1 MRAGMS
7 LLLATVLL
15 GQMPQNPSPMVEHT
29 RKHERLTE
37 QTVRGERH
45 QLALGV
51 LYLAPRLKQK
61 SMPLLIHFHGPR
73 WIAEMAGGQLGGA
86 AVISVDSGAGSGVYA
101 EPFRDTGFF
110 AELLKE
116 AEQKAGT
123 RFAPVTLSSW
133 SAGYGAVREILRRPE
148 HYARVDRYVAIDS
161 IHAGYVSGKPGP
173 EESELV
179 ASDLDVFLQFAK
191 DAVAGRKQM
200 IITHSE
206 IFPGTFA
213 STTEVADALLRAVGL
228 TRKPVVKWGPLGMQL
243 LSETSSGRLTVLGYA
258 GNSAPDHVDQLHA
271 LPEIV
276 RLLSSR

>member
-1 MRAGMS
+1 MRVALFLFFVAG
-7 LLLATVLL
+7 LC
-15 GQMPQNPSPMVEHT
+15 GQSPQNPSPMVEHT
-29 RKHERLTE
+29 RKHERLNE
-37 QTVRGERH
+37 QVARGERR

-51 LYLAPRLKQK
+51 LYLPPRLKQ
-61 SMPLLIHFHGPR
+61 SSTPLLIHFHGPR
-73 WIAEMAGGQLGGA
+73 WIAEIAGGQAGGA
-86 AVISVDSGAGSGVYA
+86 VVIAVDSGAGSSVYA
-101 EPFRDTGFF
+101 EPFRDGEFF
-110 AELLKE
+110 TELLRE

-123 RFAPVTLSSW
+123 RFSPITISSW

-173 EESELV
+173 AESELV
-179 ASDLDVFLQFAK
+179 AADLDVFLQFAK

-200 IITHSE
+200 LLTHSE

-213 STTEVADALLRAVGL
+213 STTEVADFLLRGVGL

-243 LSETSSGRLTVLGYA
+243 LSETTAGKLTVLGYA

-271 LPEIV
+271 MPEIF
-276 RLLSSR
+276 RLLK